1 MKVSLALALLA
12 LSVSAFGQSTGANP
26 GAAAT
31 SSSATPAQPQTG
43 FTMVNGQL
51 YEYRN
56 GQLQP
61 VTGDLVLRISPNGT
75 VTGFDGRAYTIPV
88 GVVLSIE
95 ARVAPATALPPL
107 AALPAATP
115 APVETPTVNS
125 TTIYTGPAVD
135 AVYFG
140 TTTVVPVPTTVVIP
154 GTVTLPPLAPVP
166 PFLTGARTAT
176 PAPASGRPVTNN
188 PFTGAAPAAMGVNTT
203 ATGNQQ
209 NTLGTQQIRPGM
221 GNAVGTG
228 GGPPRR

>member
-1 MKVSLALALLA
+1 
-12 LSVSAFGQSTGANP
+12 
-26 GAAAT
+26 
-31 SSSATPAQPQTG
+31 
-43 FTMVNGQL
+43 MVNGQL

-61 VTGDLVLRISPNGT
+61 VAGDLVLRISPNGT

-107 AALPAATP
+107 AALPSATP
-115 APVETPTVNS
+115 APAERPTINS

-140 TTTVVPVPTTVVIP
+140 STTVVPVPTTVVIP
-154 GTVTLPPLAPVP
+154 GTVTLPPLTPVA
-166 PFLTGARTAT
+166 PFLTGGRTVPPAPMSPSRPAT
-176 PAPASGRPVTNN
+176 NNPLSGPAPAA
-188 PFTGAAPAAMGVNTT
+188 FGVNTT

-228 GGPPRR
+228 GGPARR